1 MVVNWGNTKP
11 IVFDCPV
18 LNNVDAVRNAVNKL
32 KCFEILKNNDVNIPE
47 YVTTYEEAEEL
58 VLDGKTI
65 LARTVLNGHS
75 GHGIV
80 IVDDVDG
87 LVDAPLYTVYKKKRN
102 EYRVHVFLDE
112 VIDVVEKRRVA
123 GVEKTDEQ
131 SKIRSHRHGWVF
143 CRENVSLTPAL
154 ELIAK
159 QAVKALGLD
168 FGAVDI
174 IYNAKEDK
182 YYVLEVNT
190 APALTGTTLERYVE
204 AFNSL
209 LK

>member
-1 MVVNWGNTKP
+1 M
-11 IVFDCPV
+11 
-18 LNNVDAVRNAVNKL
+18 LNKVEAVANAVDKL
-32 KCFEILKNNDVNIPE
+32 KCFEILKNAGVSIPV

-58 VLDGKTI
+58 VLAGDVV

-75 GHGIV
+75 GEGIV
-80 IVDDVDG
+80 IIDDVDD
-87 LVDAPLYTVYKKKRN
+87 LIDAPLYTVYKKKRN

-112 VIDVVEKRRVA
+112 VIDVVEKRRRE
-123 GVEKTDEQ
+123 GVEKDDEQ

-143 CRENVSLTPAL
+143 CRENVTLTPAL

-159 QAVKALGLD
+159 QAVKALELD

-190 APALTGTTLERYVE
+190 APALSGTTLEKYVE

-209 LK
+209 LN